1 MKNLILLLPLIIIIT
16 TTIII
21 LISISIKRNNFVHLI
36 ITVSGLFFTLISILY
51 NMYNKINIINNTLFI
66 IDNYSY
72 FYTIILLLISIIT
85 CIIAYPWLLNYF
97 YNKDEFY
104 LLILISSIGG
114 IILTCS
120 NNFISM
126 LVGMELISIPIF
138 GLIGY
143 NFKLKN
149 SLEASIKYTILS
161 SIATSFFILG
171 ISLIYIDY
179 GSLNFTYISKQ
190 HLLNSI
196 VNNISVIGL
205 VLILVSI
212 GFKLSLVPFHLWTPD
227 IYQGSPTVVTMFL
240 STFSKISIFTSL
252 VRLLIHFTNISSNRL
267 ILSNLLIFISI
278 TSIIFG
284 NFLALSQNN
293 IKRLLGYSSI
303 AHLGYMLIILIYNI
317 IIPNNILFSLETMG
331 IYIISYILNNIG
343 IFTVISIISNLNIK
357 QQYKNDIDNLDYYR
371 GLFWYNPI
379 LSFIMTIMFLSL
391 AGIPIT
397 LGFISKFYL
406 ILLIIKMKIWYLL
419 FIVIL
424 GSAAGLY
431 YYLRV
436 IINLYLSPYNNKL
449 SLLIFSNNLNT
460 KKFFISKYLILV
472 LTILTFLLGIYPEP
486 IIHFIR
492 MSTLIK

>member
-1 MKNLILLLPLIIIIT
+1 MKNFIILLPLIIMIL
-16 TTIII
+16 TIILT
-21 LISISIKRNNFVHLI
+21 LISISIKRNNFIHLI
-36 ITVSGLFFTLISILY
+36 ITISGLSFTLISILH
-51 NMYNKINIINNTLFI
+51 NMYYNINVIGNTLFI
-66 IDNYSY
+66 VDNYSY
-72 FYTIILLLISIIT
+72 FYSIILLITSIIT
-85 CIIAYPWLLNYF
+85 CIIAYPWLSNY
-97 YNKDEFY
+97 YYHKDEFY

-114 IILTCS
+114 IVLTIA

-126 LVGMELISIPIF
+126 LVGIELISIPIF

-143 NFKLKN
+143 DFKLKN
-149 SLEASIKYTILS
+149 SLEATIKYTILS
-161 SIATSFFILG
+161 SVASSFFILG

-179 GSLNFTYISKQ
+179 GNLNFTYISKYY
-190 HLLNSI
+190 LFNSTI
-196 VNNISVIGL
+196 NNISILGL

-227 IYQGSPTVVTMFL
+227 IYQGSPTIVAMFL
-240 STFSKISIFTSL
+240 STFSKISIFTSF
-252 VRLLIHFTNISSNRL
+252 VRLLLHITNIASNKL
-267 ILSNLLIFISI
+267 ILFNLLILISTI
-278 TSIIFG
+278 SIIFG

-317 IIPNNILFSLETMG
+317 IFPNNILFSLEAMG
-331 IYIISYILNNIG
+331 IYSIAYILNNIG
-343 IFTVISIISNLNIK
+343 IFSVISILSNLNI
-357 QQYKNDIDNLDYYR
+357 QQYKKYSDHLHFYR
-371 GLFWYNPI
+371 GLFWYDPI

-406 ILLIIKMKIWYLL
+406 ISLIIKMKLWYFA

-436 IINLYLSPYNNKL
+436 IINLYLNPYNKL
-449 SLLIFSNNLNT
+449 YTSVPLNNLNI
-460 KKFFISKYLILV
+460 KKIFFCKYLILL
-472 LTILTFLLGIYPEP
+472 LTIITVLLGVYPEF
-486 IIHFIR
+486 IIQIVKKSILF
-492 MSTLIK
+492 M

>member
-1 MKNLILLLPLIIIIT
+1 MKNLILLLPLIIIILT
-16 TTIII
+16 IIII

-36 ITVSGLFFTLISILY
+36 ITICGLFFTLLSILY
-51 NMYNKINIINNTLFI
+51 NMYNNINYINNTLFI

-72 FYTIILLLISIIT
+72 FYTIILLITSIIT
-85 CIIAYPWLLNYF
+85 CIIAYPWLINYY

-114 IILTCS
+114 IVLTCS

-126 LVGMELISIPIF
+126 LVSMELISIPIF

-143 NFKLKN
+143 NLKLKN

-190 HLLNSI
+190 YLFNSI
-196 VNNISVIGL
+196 VNNISIIGL

-227 IYQGSPTVVTMFL
+227 IYQGSPTAVTMFL

-252 VRLLIHFTNISSNRL
+252 VRLLVHFTNISSNRL

-284 NFLALSQNN
+284 NFLAISQNN

-303 AHLGYMLIILIYNI
+303 AHLGYILIILIYNI

-343 IFTVISIISNLNIK
+343 IFTVISIMSHLNIQ
-357 QQYKNDIDNLDYYR
+357 QQYKKNIDNLEYYR
-371 GLFWYNPI
+371 GLFWYEPV
-379 LSFIMTIMFLSL
+379 LSFIMTVMFLSL

-406 ILLIIKMKIWYLL
+406 ILLIIKMKLWYLV

-436 IINLYLSPYNNKL
+436 IINLYLPPYNNKL

-460 KKFFISKYLILV
+460 KKIFISKYLILL
-472 LTILTFLLGIYPEP
+472 LTIITFLLGVYPEP
-486 IIHFIR
+486 IIKIIK
-492 MSTLIK
+492 MSILIK